1 MTYPNAQLGN
11 QLRTCSTRVK
21 VSIPHHMREKFP
33 YALIAK
39 GSKSDNNTYWIVM
52 QMHKS
57 QHENPIK
64 KYHWKINTDVMEAIT
79 YLAHSFMREY
89 SIH

>member
-1 MTYPNAQLGN
+1 MTYPNARLEN

-21 VSIPHHMREKFP
+21 VSIPPHLKERFP
-33 YALIAK
+33 YALVAK
-39 GSKSDNNTYWIVM
+39 GHKSDNNTYWIIM

-64 KYHWKINTDVMEAIT
+64 RYHWKTDTNVMEAIT
-79 YLAHSFMREY
+79 YLAHSFICEY
-89 SIH
+89 GVH

>member
-1 MTYPNAQLGN
+1 MHCDHVQLKD

-21 VSIPHHMREKFP
+21 VSIPHDIRDKFP
-33 YALIAK
+33 YTLIAK
-39 GSKSDNNTYWIVM
+39 GIKSENNTYWIVM
-52 QMHKS
+52 QMYKS

-79 YLAHSFMREY
+79 YLAHGFIREY
-89 SIH
+89 SIN